1 MTTESLATVRV
12 SRPFSAPPERVFD
25 AWLDPSKIRDWMKA
39 PARKFGLDD
48 EVTHVAVD
56 ARVGGAF
63 SFIVRRQGQDI
74 EHKGEYLEI
83 VRPRR
88 LVFTWRFAQ
97 APSAVSR
104 VTVELTGVTLALT
117 HESIPNDYA
126 DRMNVGW
133 RAIVDSLAGASG

>member
-63 SFIVRRQGQDI
+63 SFVVRRQGQDI
-74 EHKGEYLEI
+74 EHNGKYLEI
-83 VRPRR
+83 DRPRR
-88 LVFTWRFAQ
+88 LVFTWIFAQ
-97 APSAVSR
+97 APTIVSR
-104 VTVELTGVTLALT
+104 VTVDLTSATLTLT

-126 DRMNVGW
+126 DRIDVGW
-133 RAIVDSLAGASG
+133 RAIVASIASSQ